1 MIDKN
6 LVYDLIKEVPKG
18 RVTSYGE
25 IAKKIKSKS
34 YRAIGKIVGQNK
46 NIPEIPCHRVV
57 KADGGIGGYV
67 LGVDKKIAILKS
79 ENIEVLESKIVD
91 FKNKLYSF
99 D

>member
-1 MIDKN
+1 M
-6 LVYDLIKEVPKG
+6 
-18 RVTSYGE
+18 
-25 IAKKIKSKS
+25 
-34 YRAIGKIVGQNK
+34 
-46 NIPEIPCHRVV
+46 V